1 MAAVKRN
8 FLTVFKEYALIT
20 AGVLCY
26 ALAWI
31 LFLIPNN
38 LVGGGVTGVAS
49 IVQYA
54 TGGVIKVSYSYFVIN
69 VILLVIGMSSLGK
82 GFGAKTVYG
91 VLVASL
97 ALNFGA
103 SLIPQE
109 IIRSLSLENG
119 KLMCVIMGGMLSG
132 FGIGLAMSQG
142 GSTGGTDIVALVLNK
157 RRGISPG
164 RMILWL
170 DIAIIAS
177 SILVPSYRPD
187 GTLMPFVDKIMVVVY
202 GYLLTAV
209 VSITIDSTIAGSK
222 QSVQLFITSKNY
234 EAIADEIANG
244 FHRGVT
250 VLNGKGWFTK
260 EDAHVLMV
268 LTRKVDL
275 NSLLRS
281 IKAIDPGAFV
291 SVSSVTGVYGKGF
304 DAIATVNKKGGKTGG
319 KKPNKELKA

>member
-69 VILLVIGMSSLGK
+69 VILLIIGMSSLGK

-202 GYLLTAV
+202 GYLLTTV

-275 NSLLRS
+275 NPLLRS

-304 DAIATVNKKGGKTGG
+304 EAIATVNKKGGKTGG

>member
-177 SILVPSYRPD
+177 SVLVPSYKPD

-275 NSLLRS
+275 NPLLRS

-304 DAIATVNKKGGKTGG
+304 EAIATVNRKGGKTGG

>member
-31 LFLIPNN
+31 IFLIPNN

-54 TGGVIKVSYSYFVIN
+54 TGGIIKVSYSYFVIN
-69 VILLVIGMSSLGK
+69 VILLIIGMSSLGK

-97 ALNFGA
+97 ALNFGGN
-103 SLIPQE
+103 LIPQE
-109 IIRSLSLENG
+109 IISSLSLENG

-275 NSLLRS
+275 NPLLRS

-304 DAIATVNKKGGKTGG
+304 EAIATVNKKGGKTGG

>member
-31 LFLIPNN
+31 IFLIPNN

-54 TGGVIKVSYSYFVIN
+54 TGGIIKVSYSYFVIN
-69 VILLVIGMSSLGK
+69 VILLIIGMSSLGK

-97 ALNFGA
+97 ALNFGGN
-103 SLIPQE
+103 LIPQE
-109 IIRSLSLENG
+109 IITSLSLENG

-275 NSLLRS
+275 NPLLRS

-304 DAIATVNKKGGKTGG
+304 EAIATVNKKGGKTGG

>member
-8 FLTVFKEYALIT
+8 FLTGFKEYALIT

-69 VILLVIGMSSLGK
+69 VILLIIGMSSLGK

-97 ALNFGA
+97 ALNFGG

-132 FGIGLAMSQG
+132 FGIGLTMSQG

-170 DIAIIAS
+170 DVVIIAS

-202 GYLLTAV
+202 GYVLTAV

-222 QSVQLFITSKNY
+222 QSVQLFITSKHY

-250 VLNGKGWFTK
+250 VLNGKGWFSK

-275 NSLLRS
+275 NPLLRS
-281 IKAIDPGAFV
+281 IKAIDPGAFI

-304 DAIATVNKKGGKTGG
+304 DAINTVNKKGGKTGG
-319 KKPNKELKA
+319 KKPNKDLKA

>member
-54 TGGVIKVSYSYFVIN
+54 TGGVIKVSYSYFLIN
-69 VILLVIGMSSLGK
+69 VVLLIIGMSSLGK

-97 ALNFGA
+97 ALNFGG

-132 FGIGLAMSQG
+132 FGIGLTMSQG

-170 DIAIIAS
+170 DIVIIAS

-187 GTLMPFVDKIMVVVY
+187 GSLMPFVDKIMVVVY
-202 GYLLTAV
+202 GYVLTAV
-209 VSITIDSTIAGSK
+209 VSITIDTTIAGSK
-222 QSVQLFITSKNY
+222 QSVQLFITSKQY

-250 VLNGKGWFTK
+250 VLNGKGWFSK

-268 LTRKVDL
+268 LIRKVDL
-275 NSLLRS
+275 NPLLRS

-304 DAIATVNKKGGKTGG
+304 DAINSMNKKGS
-319 KKPNKELKA
+319 KKENKALKK

>member
-1 MAAVKRN
+1 MAAVQHN
-8 FLTVFKEYALIT
+8 FLTGLKEYALIT

-31 LFLIPNN
+31 IFLIPNN

-54 TGGVIKVSYSYFVIN
+54 TGGVIKVSYCYFVIN
-69 VILLVIGMSSLGK
+69 AILLIIGMSSLGK
-82 GFGAKTVYG
+82 GFGAKTVYA
-91 VLVASL
+91 VIAASL
-97 ALNFGA
+97 AFNFGGD
-103 SLIPQE
+103 LIPHE
-109 IIRSLSLENG
+109 IIRSLALDNG

-132 FGIGLAMSQG
+132 FGIGLTMSQG

-170 DIAIIAS
+170 DIVIIAS
-177 SILVPSYRPD
+177 SILVPSYKPD

-202 GYLLTAV
+202 GYILTAV
-209 VSITIDSTIAGSK
+209 VSITIDTTIAGSK

-234 EAIADEIANG
+234 EAIAEEIANG

-250 VLNGKGWFTK
+250 VLNGKGWFSK

-275 NSLLRS
+275 NPLLRS
-281 IKAIDPGAFV
+281 IKAIDPNAFI
-291 SVSSVTGVYGKGF
+291 SVSSVTGVYGRGF
-304 DAIATVNKKGGKTGG
+304 DAIKSGGKEGSKRGSKTPI
-319 KKPNKELKA
+319 KNQKS

>member
-202 GYLLTAV
+202 GYLLTTV

-275 NSLLRS
+275 NPLLRS

-304 DAIATVNKKGGKTGG
+304 EAIATVNKKGGKTGG

>member
-1 MAAVKRN
+1 MAAAKRN
-8 FLTVFKEYALIT
+8 FLMGLKEYALIT

-31 LFLIPNN
+31 IFLIPNN

-54 TGGVIKVSYSYFVIN
+54 TGGVIKVSYGYFVIN
-69 VILLVIGMSSLGK
+69 AILLVIGMSSLGR
-82 GFGAKTVYG
+82 GFGAKTVFA
-91 VLVASL
+91 VVVASL
-97 ALNFGA
+97 AFNFVGD
-103 SLIPQE
+103 LIPRG
-109 IIRSLSLENG
+109 IIQSLAIENG

-132 FGIGLAMSQG
+132 FGIGLTMSQG

-170 DIAIIAS
+170 DIVIIAS

-187 GTLMPFVDKIMVVVY
+187 GSLMPFVDKVMVVVY
-202 GYLLTAV
+202 GYILTAV
-209 VSITIDSTIAGSK
+209 VSITIDTTLAGSK
-222 QSVQLFITSKNY
+222 QSVQLFITSREY

-250 VLNGKGWFTK
+250 VLNGKGWFSKQDT
-260 EDAHVLMV
+260 HVLMV
-268 LTRKVDL
+268 LSRKVDL
-275 NSLLRS
+275 NPLLRS
-281 IKAIDPGAFV
+281 IKAIDPNAFV

-304 DAIATVNKKGGKTGG
+304 ETIKTTKKKS
-319 KKPNKELKA
+319 

>member
-177 SILVPSYRPD
+177 SILVPSYKPD

-250 VLNGKGWFTK
+250 VLNGRGWFSK

-275 NSLLRS
+275 NPLLRS

-319 KKPNKELKA
+319 KKPNKDLKA

>member
-31 LFLIPNN
+31 IFLIPNN

-54 TGGVIKVSYSYFVIN
+54 TGGIIKVSYSYFVIN
-69 VILLVIGMSSLGK
+69 VILLIIGMSSLGK

-97 ALNFGA
+97 ALNFGGN
-103 SLIPQE
+103 LIPQE
-109 IIRSLSLENG
+109 IITSLSLENG

-177 SILVPSYRPD
+177 SILVPSYKPD

-250 VLNGKGWFTK
+250 VLNGKGWFSK

-275 NSLLRS
+275 NPLLRS

-304 DAIATVNKKGGKTGG
+304 DAIATVNKNGGKTGG
-319 KKPNKELKA
+319 KKPNKDLKA